1 MLVVGAGLIGT
12 SVALALR
19 ERGHPVWLAD
29 VSAVHL
35 HQAHSLGAGDVHA
48 GKPVDVTVVA
58 VPPGST
64 AQVVATH
71 IREDEHGTVTDT
83 ASIKRAV
90 QDEVRRLLSDPSQ
103 STPTEA
109 MHVPRYVGG
118 HPLAG
123 RERGGPHRAHPAM
136 FAGRAW
142 VLTPGPDAAPE
153 SLDDARWLVT
163 ECGATP

>member
-19 ERGHPVWLAD
+19 ERGHRLWLAD

-35 HQAHSLGAGDVHA
+35 HQAQSLGAGDVHA
-48 GKPVDVTVVA
+48 GEPVDVTVVA

-64 AQVVATH
+64 AQVVAEH
-71 IREDEHGTVTDT
+71 IRDDDRGTVTDT

-90 QDEVRRLLSDPSQ
+90 QDEVRRLLSDPSH
-103 STPTEA
+103 STPAEA
-109 MHVPRYVGG
+109 VRVPRYVGG

-123 RERGGPHRAHPAM
+123 RERGGPHRAHRRCSR
-136 FAGRAW
+136 GEH
-142 VLTPGPDAAPE
+142 G
-153 SLDDARWLVT
+153 
-163 ECGATP
+163 C